1 MFLPSG
7 GVCRLFPA
15 AFLFFLPGF
24 SALRACIFRVPVIQY
39 CNNRGRMKKRTDPPF
54 GTVRPNLQ
62 IRGGNTM
69 KEPNTI
75 WKCAECG
82 IVFEALQPCEK
93 GDDCIPACCGRGLT
107 RMVANHSDGAGE
119 KHVPVAAPHD
129 KWRMKVTVG
138 AVAHP
143 MLEAHYIQWI
153 EVVDGDMV
161 CRKYLKPGDAP
172 EAVFP
177 FKYRSGLILREYCN
191 LHGLWTFTIP

>member
-1 MFLPSG
+1 
-7 GVCRLFPA
+7 
-15 AFLFFLPGF
+15 
-24 SALRACIFRVPVIQY
+24 
-39 CNNRGRMKKRTDPPF
+39 
-54 GTVRPNLQ
+54 
-62 IRGGNTM
+62 M

-82 IVFEALQPCEK
+82 IIFEALQSCDK
-93 GDDCIPACCGRGLT
+93 GNDCIPACCGRDMT
-107 RMVANHSDGAGE
+107 QMVANHSDGAGE

-129 KWRMKVTVG
+129 EWRMKVTVG
-138 AVAHP
+138 TVAHP

-161 CRKYLKPGDAP
+161 YRKYLKPGEAP

-177 FKYRSGLILREYCN
+177 IKYRSGLILREYCN